1 MLAVPRWRPG
11 QSELRLATSRR
22 SFGAVERARRGGHA
36 LWPTHKAWAT
46 RARGTRAHL
55 LLGRRFVD
63 WMLESVQERSASRK
77 SRGASESSSR
87 RALGRGGGDASA
99 RGVADFSLGRGGAS
113 RAEPLPTPPA
123 IEPSPVECRLTPS
136 QALAPF
142 FLSCACPARGPRS
155 SHQCRLTRPAH
166 PCRLRPAA
174 AARPVGPL
182 QVRACPARKPE
193 GPAHSCKPRHGRR
206 AEKPG
211 RLRADPGRD
220 PVARRLSDGQA
231 RLRSAGKP
239 GSCMGVGNLLRA
251 VQELA
256 LSDSP
261 GTCSN
266 SFGNLPRVIRASS
279 LLRIIRALELNPSRA
294 EGGVIVES
302 LQLSSRA
309 SAQLET
315 SGRRP
320 CTVSASDPEGLT
332 VSDSDHDA
340 QARHT
345 EPGF

>member
-182 QVRACPARKPE
+182 QVRACRLRAQPAV
-193 GPAHSCKPRHGRR
+193 ARHGRR
-206 AEKPG
+206 TEKPG

-220 PVARRLSDGQA
+220 PVAMAAFGW
-231 RLRSAGKP
+231 AGPAKVGRKTRILH
-239 GSCMGVGNLLRA
+239 GSR
-251 VQELA
+251 ELA
-256 LSDSP
+256 PSRS
-261 GTCSN
+261 GTCS
-266 SFGNLPRVIRASS
+266 
-279 LLRIIRALELNPSRA
+279 E
-294 EGGVIVES
+294 
-302 LQLSSRA
+302 
-309 SAQLET
+309 
-315 SGRRP
+315 
-320 CTVSASDPEGLT
+320 
-332 VSDSDHDA
+332 
-340 QARHT
+340 
-345 EPGF
+345 